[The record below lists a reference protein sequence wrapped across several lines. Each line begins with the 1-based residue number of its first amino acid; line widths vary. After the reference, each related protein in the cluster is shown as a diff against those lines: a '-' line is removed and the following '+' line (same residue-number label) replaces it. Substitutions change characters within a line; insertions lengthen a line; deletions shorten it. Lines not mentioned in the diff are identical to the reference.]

1 MPRKP
6 SANGDIPLT
15 SPPPPRGRGRPP
27 DPELRDRLLAA
38 ARDQFGESGLDGTSM
53 DRIATAAGVSKVTL
67 YAHFASKEALFNATV
82 TEPFRARLTPQLDGF
97 DPRDPSAALSN
108 FAASYAAQMVD
119 DAVIAHMRALC
130 ASGARSAGLGDAF
143 FRTGPMSIS
152 GALVAFLKK
161 ADAAGSLQIPD
172 PALAA
177 ELFLAML
184 RGHEQTRA
192 LMGMKPARASRA
204 RTMYVALCVET
215 FMRGFAG
222 KGLR

>member
-1 MPRKP
+1 MSKGP
-6 SANGDIPLT
+6 SVNADLPVV
-15 SPPPPRGRGRPP
+15 SPPTRGRGRPP
-27 DPELRDRLLAA
+27 DPELRSRLLEA

-67 YAHFASKEALFNATV
+67 YAHFASKQALFNATV
-82 TEPFRARLTPQLDGF
+82 TEPFRAKVTPQLDRF
-97 DPRDPSAALSN
+97 DPRKPSIALSN
-108 FAASYAAQMVD
+108 FATSYAAQMLD
-119 DAVIAHMRALC
+119 DAVIAHLRALC
-130 ASGARSAGLGDAF
+130 ASEARSAGLGDAF

-152 GALVAFLKK
+152 GALVPFLKK
-161 ADAAGSLQIPD
+161 ADIAGSLKVPD
-172 PALAA
+172 PTLAA

-192 LMGMKPARASRA
+192 LIGMRPARAARA

-222 KGLR
+222 KDLR